1 MAGTWWTRLLIIVAV
16 LFWGGWNLF
25 PSVFIEPDAAEL
37 AQEQADDLKNSKAP
51 EEALDLDGDGYPDP
65 PPEEWYAF
73 LISDARLNLGLDL
86 VGGIDLTLAIEVD
99 EAVQSVVA
107 REVPSVR
114 QQAAKDGVGLKG
126 VRRASG
132 EITLLIQPE
141 AGVTQGVVTKFMQE
155 RFGTYEYLET
165 RTEEGREWF
174 AYTLSEERANEVRSS
189 AVKQA
194 LETLRNRIDE
204 TGVKEPSIVLRG
216 GNEINVQLPGETDVQ
231 QAVDAI
237 GTQAQLEFMMVDHD
251 AMKDQTQ
258 LNRGLEEAERK
269 LPEQQFLDD
278 EVLSDWLITNGYLKA
293 GQKLLFEYVAARE
306 GGDERHPDPRFRH
319 IVKDEVLLTG
329 DDVNN
334 AQTAWDPKTNEPY
347 VALDFK
353 PAGAKKFGDLTA
365 ENVGRNFAIIL
376 DGRVQSAPRIL
387 TAIRGGRASITMG
400 QGDMQYLMNEA
411 STLALVLRTGALPA
425 PVSVTSVRV
434 VGASLGQDAI
444 EAGQTATFVG
454 FGLVLAFM
462 VVYYRKAG
470 IISVIALVCNMLL
483 VMALLAVAGATLT
496 LPGIAGIALTI
507 GMAVDCN
514 IIIYERIRE
523 ELRLGKNSRAAADA
537 GFDKALWAVLD
548 ANITTFIAGVVL
560 YTYGTGPIK
569 GFAVTLMIGIIT
581 TLFTGIFVSRTL
593 MDLLTRRASARLS
606 I

>member
-1 MAGTWWTRLLIIVAV
+1 MAGTWWTRFFIILAV
-16 LFWGGWNLF
+16 LAWGTWNLV
-25 PSVFIEPDAAEL
+25 PSLFLEPSAAEES
-37 AQEQADDLKNSKAP
+37 AARAEDIKGGGSEPVDM
-51 EEALDLDGDGYPDP
+51 DGDGEPDEP
-65 PPEEWYAF
+65 EEEWYAF
-73 LISDARLNLGLDL
+73 LVSDARLSLGLDL
-86 VGGIDLTLAIEVD
+86 VGGIDLTLAIEVE

-107 REVPSVR
+107 REVRPIRDQS
-114 QQAAKDGVGLKG
+114 AKDGIGLKN
-126 VRRASG
+126 VRRAPGQSVILV
-132 EITLLIQPE
+132 EPE

-155 RFGTYEYLET
+155 RFPTYEYLEE
-165 RTEEGREWF
+165 RSEDGRVWLAYGLLEDRATEI
-174 AYTLSEERANEVRSS
+174 RSS
-189 AVKQA
+189 ATKQA

-216 GNEINVQLPGETDVQ
+216 GNEINVQLPGEDNVE
-231 QAVDAI
+231 QAVNVI
-237 GTQAQLEFMMVDHD
+237 GTQASLEFMMVDHD
-251 AMKDQTQ
+251 AMKDQTG

-269 LPEQQFLDD
+269 LSANEYADD
-278 EVLSDWLITNGYLKA
+278 RVLSDWLVTNGYLQG
-293 GQKLLFEYVAARE
+293 GQRLMYEYVASRE
-306 GGDERHPDPRFRH
+306 GKPERHPDPRFRH

-400 QGDMQYLMNEA
+400 QGDPQYLMNEA
-411 STLALVLRTGALPA
+411 SALALVLRTGALPA

-444 EAGQTATFVG
+444 EAGKLATTVG

-462 VVYYRKAG
+462 LVYYRKAG
-470 IISVIALVCNMLL
+470 AISVVALLCNMLL

>member
-1 MAGTWWTRLLIIVAV
+1 MAGTWWTRFFIILAV
-16 LFWGGWNLF
+16 LTWGVWNLV
-25 PSVFIEPDAAEL
+25 PSLFLEGSAAEA
-37 AQEQADDLKNSKAP
+37 AQQHADGITGNA
-51 EEALDLDGDGYPDP
+51 EEAVDMDGDGVPDE
-65 PPEEWYAF
+65 PEGEWYEF
-73 LISDARLNLGLDL
+73 LISEARLSLGLDL

-99 EAVQSVVA
+99 EAVHSVVA
-107 REVPSVR
+107 REVPSIR
-114 QQAAKDGVGLKG
+114 DQGAKDGIGLKN
-126 VRRASG
+126 VKRAPGQSVV
-132 EITLLIQPE
+132 LIEPE
-141 AGVTQGVVTKFMQE
+141 AGVNQGVITKFMQE
-155 RFGTYEYLET
+155 RFSSYEFLET
-165 RTEEGREWF
+165 RTDDSRQWF
-174 AYTLSEERANEVRSS
+174 AYGLSEERAQEIRSS
-189 AVKQA
+189 ATKQA

-216 GNEINVQLPGETDVQ
+216 GNEINVQLPGEDNVA
-231 QAVDAI
+231 QAVDII
-237 GTQAQLEFMMVDHD
+237 GTQASLEFMMVDHE
-251 AMKDQTQ
+251 AMKDQTP

-269 LPEQQFLDD
+269 MTPENFANDR
-278 EVLSDWLITNGYLKA
+278 VLSDWLVTNGYLQG
-293 GQKLLFEYVAARE
+293 GQRLMFEYVTNRE
-306 GGDERHPDPRFRH
+306 GKPERHPDPRFRH
-319 IVKDEVLLTG
+319 IVKDEILLTG

-400 QGDMQYLMNEA
+400 QGDPQYLMNEA
-411 STLALVLRTGALPA
+411 SSLALVLRTGALPA

-444 EAGQTATFVG
+444 EAGELATTVG
-454 FGLVLAFM
+454 FGLVLLFM
-462 VVYYRKAG
+462 VAYYKKAG
-470 IISVIALVCNMLL
+470 LISVVALVCNMLL

>member
-1 MAGTWWTRLLIIVAV
+1 MAGTWWTRFLIIIGVLCWGCWSLAPTFFLAPSAAAKAEEQIEGLTGVGEDAV
-16 LFWGGWNLF
+16 
-25 PSVFIEPDAAEL
+25 E
-37 AQEQADDLKNSKAP
+37 QEN
-51 EEALDLDGDGYPDP
+51 
-65 PPEEWYAF
+65 WYDF
-73 LISDARLNLGLDL
+73 LVSSARLNLGLDL
-86 VGGIDLTLAIEVD
+86 VGGIDLTLAIGVD
-99 EAVQSVVA
+99 EAVESVVN
-107 REVPSVR
+107 REVRPVR
-114 QQAAKDGVGLKG
+114 ETASKDGIGLEN
-126 VRRASG
+126 VRRAPG
-132 EITLLIQPE
+132 QTVLLIEPSV
-141 AGVTQGVVTKFMQE
+141 GVTQGEITNFMQD
-155 RFGTYEYLET
+155 RFASYDYLET
-165 RTEEGREWF
+165 RTEDERTWHAF
-174 AYTLSEERANEVRSS
+174 ALKEERADEIRSN
-189 AVKQA
+189 AVQQA

-204 TGVKEPSIVLRG
+204 TGVKEPSIMLRG
-216 GNEINVQLPGETDVQ
+216 GSEINVQLPGEDNVES
-231 QAVDAI
+231 AINAI
-237 GTQAQLEFMMVDHD
+237 GTQAKLEFMLVDHE
-251 AMKDQTQ
+251 ALKDPLV
-258 LNRGLEEAERK
+258 LNRALDEAEKK
-269 LPEQQFLDD
+269 LPAEQFLDD
-278 EVLSDWLITNGYLKA
+278 RVLSDWLVTNGHLSS
-293 GQKLLFEYVAARE
+293 GQRLMWEYVPARE
-306 GGDERHPDPRFRH
+306 GGGVERHPDPRYRW
-319 IVKDEVLLTG
+319 IVHDEVLLTG

-347 VALDFK
+347 VSLDFK

-376 DGRVQSAPRIL
+376 DEKVQSAPRIL

-434 VGASLGQDAI
+434 VGASLGADAI
-444 EAGQTATFVG
+444 AAGKKATVVG
-454 FGLVLAFM
+454 FGLVLLFM
-462 VVYYRKAG
+462 VAYYRKAG
-470 IISVIALVCNMLL
+470 AISVVALICNMLL

-593 MDLLTRRASARLS
+593 MDLLTRRSSARLS

>member
-1 MAGTWWTRLLIIVAV
+1 MAGTWWTRLFIIISVLI
-16 LFWGGWNLF
+16 WGGWNLF
-25 PSVFIEPDAAEL
+25 PSLFIEPDAAEA
-37 AQEQADDLKNSKAP
+37 AQEQADGITGAGA
-51 EEALDLDGDGYPDP
+51 EEMVDLDGDGEPDA

-86 VGGIDLTLAIEVD
+86 VGGIDLTLAIEVE

-107 REVPSVR
+107 REVRPVR
-114 QQAAKDGVGLKG
+114 DQSGKDGIGLKN
-126 VRRASG
+126 VRRAPG
-132 EITLLIQPE
+132 ETALLIEPE

-155 RFGTYEYLET
+155 RFSTYEFLET
-165 RTEEGREWF
+165 RTIDGREWF
-174 AYTLSEERANEVRSS
+174 AFQLSEARAEEVRSS
-189 AVKQA
+189 AIKQA

-216 GNEINVQLPGETDVQ
+216 GNEINVQLPGETDVA
-231 QAVDAI
+231 QAVDIMGA
-237 GTQAQLEFMMVDHD
+237 QASLEFMMVDHD
-251 AMKDQTQ
+251 AMKDQTN
-258 LNRGLEEAERK
+258 LNRGLIEAESK
-269 LPEQQFLDD
+269 LPPEEFHDD
-278 EVLSDWLITNGYLKA
+278 EVLSDWLVTNSYLNV
-293 GQKLLFEYVAARE
+293 GQRLMFEYVATR
-306 GGDERHPDPRFRH
+306 GGKDERHPDPRFRH
-319 IVKDEVLLTG
+319 VVKDEVLLTG
-329 DDVNN
+329 DDINN

-365 ENVGRNFAIIL
+365 ENVGKNFAIIL

-400 QGDMQYLMNEA
+400 QGDAQYLQSEA
-411 STLALVLRTGALPA
+411 SSLALVLRTGALPA

-444 EAGQTATFVG
+444 EAGETATIVG

-470 IISVIALVCNMLL
+470 LISVVALLCNMLL

>member
-1 MAGTWWTRLLIIVAV
+1 MPGTWWTRLFMILAV
-16 LFWGGWNLF
+16 LAWGIWSLVPTF
-25 PSVFIEPDAAEL
+25 VLAPDASERHKAQAQGLTASADEDAE
-37 AQEQADDLKNSKAP
+37 EDK
-51 EEALDLDGDGYPDP
+51 G
-65 PPEEWYAF
+65 EWYDF
-73 LISDARLNLGLDL
+73 LVSDARIQLGLDL

-99 EAVQSVVA
+99 EAVASVVA
-107 REVPSVR
+107 REVRPIR
-114 QQAAKDGVGLKG
+114 EQAGKDGIGVKN
-126 VRRASG
+126 VRRAPG
-132 EITLLIQPE
+132 ETVVLIE
-141 AGVTQGVVTKFMQE
+141 TSEGVSQGEVTKFMQD
-155 RFGTYEYLET
+155 RFGTYEYVET
-165 RTEEGREWF
+165 REEEGREWHAF
-174 AYTLSEERANEVRSS
+174 ALSQSRADEIRAS
-189 AVKQA
+189 AIKQA

-204 TGVKEPSIVLRG
+204 TGVKEPTILLRG
-216 GNEINVQLPGETDVQ
+216 GNEINVQLPGEDNVD
-231 QAVDAI
+231 QAVSAI
-237 GTQAQLEFMMVDHD
+237 GTAAVLEFMMVDHD
-251 AMKDQTQ
+251 AMKDSTG
-258 LNRGLEEAERK
+258 LERGLIAAEGK
-269 LPEQQFLDD
+269 LPPVEYTNDR
-278 EVLSDWLITNGYLKA
+278 VLSDWLVTNGYLKP
-293 GQKLLFEYVAARE
+293 GQRLMWEYVQDRE
-306 GGDERHPDPRFRH
+306 AGVKRHPDPRFRW

-329 DDVNN
+329 DDINN
-334 AQTAWDPKTNEPY
+334 ATTAWDQKTNEPY

-376 DGRVQSAPRIL
+376 DGKVQSAPRIL
-387 TAIRGGRASITMG
+387 SAIRGGRASITMG

-444 EAGQTATFVG
+444 EDGLQATVVG
-454 FGLVLAFM
+454 FGFVLAFM
-462 VVYYRKAG
+462 LVSYKRSGVV
-470 IISVIALVCNMLL
+470 SVVALVCNLVM

-593 MDLLTRRASARLS
+593 MELLTRRASARLS

>member
-1 MAGTWWTRLLIIVAV
+1 MAGTWWTRLFIIISVLI
-16 LFWGGWNLF
+16 WGGWNLF
-25 PSVFIEPDAAEL
+25 PSLFIEPDAAEA
-37 AQEQADDLKNSKAP
+37 AQEQADGITGAGA
-51 EEALDLDGDGYPDP
+51 EEMVDLDGDGEPDA

-86 VGGIDLTLAIEVD
+86 VGGIDLTLAIEVE

-107 REVPSVR
+107 REVRPVR
-114 QQAAKDGVGLKG
+114 DQSGKDGIGLKN
-126 VRRASG
+126 VRRAPG
-132 EITLLIQPE
+132 ETALLIEPE

-155 RFGTYEYLET
+155 RFSTYEFLET
-165 RTEEGREWF
+165 RTIDGREWF
-174 AYTLSEERANEVRSS
+174 AFQLSEARAEEVRSS
-189 AVKQA
+189 AIKQA

-216 GNEINVQLPGETDVQ
+216 GNEINVQLPGETDVA
-231 QAVDAI
+231 QAVDIMGA
-237 GTQAQLEFMMVDHD
+237 QASLEFMMVDHD
-251 AMKDQTQ
+251 AMKDQTN
-258 LNRGLEEAERK
+258 LNRGLIEAESK
-269 LPEQQFLDD
+269 LPPEEFHDD
-278 EVLSDWLITNGYLKA
+278 EVLSDWLVTNGYLNV
-293 GQKLLFEYVAARE
+293 GQRLMFEYVATR
-306 GGDERHPDPRFRH
+306 GGKDERHPDPRFRH
-319 IVKDEVLLTG
+319 VVKDEVLLTG
-329 DDVNN
+329 DDINN

-365 ENVGRNFAIIL
+365 ENVGKNFAIIL

-400 QGDMQYLMNEA
+400 QGDAQYLQSEA
-411 STLALVLRTGALPA
+411 SSLALVLRTGALPA

-444 EAGQTATFVG
+444 EAGETATIVG

-470 IISVIALVCNMLL
+470 LISVVALLCNMLL

>member
-1 MAGTWWTRLLIIVAV
+1 MAGTWWTRLIIIMTV
-16 LFWGGWNLF
+16 LCWGGWNLF
-25 PSVFIEPDAAEL
+25 PSLFLQPSAAEES
-37 AQEQADDLKNSKAP
+37 AARAADIKGGGSEP
-51 EEALDLDGDGYPDP
+51 VDLDGDGEPDEP
-65 PPEEWYAF
+65 EEEWYAF
-73 LISDARLNLGLDL
+73 LVSDARLSLGLDL
-86 VGGIDLTLAIEVD
+86 VGGIDLTLAIEVE

-107 REVPSVR
+107 REVRPVR
-114 QQAAKDGVGLKG
+114 DQSAKDGIGLKN
-126 VRRASG
+126 VRRSPG
-132 EITLLIQPE
+132 QSIILIEPE
-141 AGVTQGVVTKFMQE
+141 PGVTQGVVTKFMQE
-155 RFGTYEYLET
+155 KFANYEYLET
-165 RTEEGREWF
+165 QTEDGRTWL
-174 AYTLSEERANEVRSS
+174 AYALSEERAMEIRSS
-189 AVKQA
+189 ATKQA

-216 GNEINVQLPGETDVQ
+216 GNEINVQLPGEDNVE
-231 QAVDAI
+231 QAVNVI
-237 GTQAQLEFMMVDHD
+237 GTQASLEFMMVDHE
-251 AMKDQTQ
+251 AMKDQTG
-258 LNRGLEEAERK
+258 LNRGLEEAEGK
-269 LPEQQFLDD
+269 LSTAEFGDD
-278 EVLSDWLITNGYLKA
+278 RVLSDWLVTNDYLEG
-293 GQKLLFEYVAARE
+293 GQRLMFEFVNSRE
-306 GGDERHPDPRFRH
+306 GKAERHPDPRFRH

-365 ENVGRNFAIIL
+365 ENVGRNFAIVL

-400 QGDMQYLMNEA
+400 QGDAQYLMNEA
-411 STLALVLRTGALPA
+411 SSLALVLRTGALPA

-444 EAGQTATFVG
+444 EAGQLATTVG
-454 FGLVLAFM
+454 FGLVLFFM
-462 VVYYRKAG
+462 LVYYKKAG
-470 IISVIALVCNMLL
+470 IISVVALLCNMLL
-483 VMALLAVAGATLT
+483 VMALLSVAGATLT

-537 GFDKALWAVLD
+537 GFEKALWAVLD

>member
-1 MAGTWWTRLLIIVAV
+1 MAGTWWTRFLIIVGV
-16 LFWGGWNLF
+16 LCWGCWNLAPTF
-25 PSVFIEPDAAEL
+25 LLAPSAADKAE
-37 AQEQADDLKNSKAP
+37 EQIKGLTGAVDDTAKQDN
-51 EEALDLDGDGYPDP
+51 
-65 PPEEWYAF
+65 WYDF
-73 LISDARLNLGLDL
+73 LVSSARLNLGLDL
-86 VGGIDLTLAIEVD
+86 VGGIDLTLAIGVD
-99 EAVQSVVA
+99 EAVESVVN
-107 REVPSVR
+107 REVRPVR
-114 QQAAKDGVGLKG
+114 ETAAKDGIGLEN
-126 VRRASG
+126 VRRAPG
-132 EITLLIQPE
+132 QTVLLIEP
-141 AGVTQGVVTKFMQE
+141 ATGVTQGEITNFMQD
-155 RFGTYEYLET
+155 RFASYDYLET
-165 RTEEGREWF
+165 RTEDGRTWHAF
-174 AYTLSEERANEVRSS
+174 SLKDERADEIRTN
-189 AVKQA
+189 AVQQA

-204 TGVKEPSIVLRG
+204 TGVKEPSIMLRG
-216 GNEINVQLPGETDVQ
+216 GSEINVQLPGEDNVES
-231 QAVDAI
+231 AINAI
-237 GTQAQLEFMMVDHD
+237 GTQAKLEFMLVDHE
-251 AMKDQTQ
+251 ALKDPLV
-258 LNRGLEEAERK
+258 LNRALDEAEKK
-269 LPEQQFLDD
+269 LPSEQFFDD
-278 EVLSDWLITNGYLKA
+278 RVLSDWLVTNGHLTA
-293 GQKLLFEYVAARE
+293 GQRLMWEYVPARE
-306 GGDERHPDPRFRH
+306 GGGVERHPDPRYRW
-319 IVKDEVLLTG
+319 IVHDEVLLTG

-347 VALDFK
+347 VGLDFK

-376 DGRVQSAPRIL
+376 DEKVQSAPRIL

-434 VGASLGQDAI
+434 VGASLGADAI
-444 EAGQTATFVG
+444 AAGKKATVVG
-454 FGLVLAFM
+454 FGLVLLFM
-462 VVYYRKAG
+462 VAYYRKAG
-470 IISVIALVCNMLL
+470 GISVVALVCNMLL

-593 MDLLTRRASARLS
+593 MDLLTRRSSARLS

>member
-1 MAGTWWTRLLIIVAV
+1 MAGTWWTRFLIIFSV
-16 LFWGGWNLF
+16 LAWGAWNLA
-25 PSVFIEPDAAEL
+25 PSVFLAPSAADK
-37 AQEQADDLKNSKAP
+37 AGEQIDNLQGGGGG
-51 EEALDLDGDGYPDP
+51 EE
-65 PPEEWYAF
+65 EEGAWYDF
-73 LISDARLNLGLDL
+73 LISSARLNLGLDL
-86 VGGIDLTLAIEVD
+86 VGGIDLTLAIGVD
-99 EAVQSVVA
+99 EAVESIVN
-107 REVPSVR
+107 REVRPVR
-114 QQAAKDGVGLKG
+114 ETAGKDGIGVED
-126 VRRASG
+126 VRRAPGETILLIEPSTGVSQG
-132 EITLLIQPE
+132 EI
-141 AGVTQGVVTKFMQE
+141 TKFMQE
-155 RFGTYEYLET
+155 RFASYDYLET
-165 RTEEGREWF
+165 RTEEGR
-174 AYTLSEERANEVRSS
+174 TLHAFSLKESRADEIRTN
-189 AVKQA
+189 AVQQA

-204 TGVKEPSIVLRG
+204 TGVKEPSIMLRG
-216 GNEINVQLPGETDVQ
+216 GSEINVQLPGEDNVES
-231 QAVDAI
+231 AINAI
-237 GTQAQLEFMMVDHD
+237 GTQAKLEFMLVDHE
-251 AMKDQTQ
+251 ALKDPTV
-258 LNRGLEEAERK
+258 LNRALDEAEKRMV
-269 LPEQQFLDD
+269 PDHFADD
-278 EVLSDWLITNGYLKA
+278 RVLSDWLVTNGHLES
-293 GQKLLFEYVAARE
+293 GQRLMWEYVAARE
-306 GGDERHPDPRFRH
+306 GGGVERHPDPRYRW
-319 IVKDEVLLTG
+319 IVHDEIMLTG

-376 DGRVQSAPRIL
+376 DNKVQSAPRIL

-400 QGDMQYLMNEA
+400 QGDAQYLQNEA

-434 VGASLGQDAI
+434 VGASLGADAI
-444 EAGQTATFVG
+444 AAGKTATVVG

-470 IISVIALVCNMLL
+470 IISVVALLCNMLL
-483 VMALLAVAGATLT
+483 VMALLSVAGATLT

>member
-1 MAGTWWTRLLIIVAV
+1 MAGTWWTRLLIILTV
-16 LFWGGWNLF
+16 LVWGGWNLF
-25 PSVFIEPDAAEL
+25 PSIFIEPDAAEA
-37 AQEQADDLKNSKAP
+37 AQEQADGLTGAGKEP
-51 EEALDLDGDGYPDP
+51 ALDLDGDGIPDP
-65 PPEEWYAF
+65 PPESWYAF
-73 LISDARLNLGLDL
+73 LISDARLSLGLDL

-107 REVPSVR
+107 REVRPVR
-114 QQAAKDGVGLKG
+114 EQASKDGIGLKN

-132 EITLLIQPE
+132 ETTLLVEPE
-141 AGVTQGVVTKFMQE
+141 EGVSQGVVTKFMQE
-155 RFGTYEYLET
+155 RFSSYEYLET
-165 RTEEGREWF
+165 RTEEGRTWF
-174 AYTLSEERANEVRSS
+174 AFSLSEERAEEVRSS

-216 GNEINVQLPGETDVQ
+216 GNEINVQLPGEDNVE
-231 QAVDAI
+231 QAVNAI
-237 GTQAQLEFMMVDHD
+237 GTQASLEFMMVDHD
-251 AMKDQTQ
+251 AMKDQTN

-269 LPEQQFLDD
+269 LPSDQFLDD
-278 EVLSDWLITNGYLKA
+278 EVLSDWLVTNGYLQS
-293 GQKLLFEYVAARE
+293 GQRLMFEYVAARE
-306 GGDERHPDPRFRH
+306 GGDERHPDPRYRH

-347 VALDFK
+347 VSLDFK

-365 ENVGRNFAIIL
+365 ANVGRNFAIIL

-444 EAGQTATFVG
+444 EAGEKATVVG

-462 VVYYRKAG
+462 VVYYKKAG
-470 IISVIALVCNMLL
+470 IISVVALLCNMLL

>member
-1 MAGTWWTRLLIIVAV
+1 
-16 LFWGGWNLF
+16 
-25 PSVFIEPDAAEL
+25 
-37 AQEQADDLKNSKAP
+37 
-51 EEALDLDGDGYPDP
+51 
-65 PPEEWYAF
+65 
-73 LISDARLNLGLDL
+73 
-86 VGGIDLTLAIEVD
+86 
-99 EAVQSVVA
+99 
-107 REVPSVR
+107 
-114 QQAAKDGVGLKG
+114 
-126 VRRASG
+126 
-132 EITLLIQPE
+132 
-141 AGVTQGVVTKFMQE
+141 VVTKFMQE
-155 RFGTYEYLET
+155 KFANYEYLET
-165 RTEEGREWF
+165 QTEDGRTWL
-174 AYTLSEERANEVRSS
+174 AYALSEERAMEIRSS
-189 AVKQA
+189 ATKQA

-216 GNEINVQLPGETDVQ
+216 GNEINVQLPGEDNVE
-231 QAVDAI
+231 QAVNVI
-237 GTQAQLEFMMVDHD
+237 GTQASLEFMMVDHE
-251 AMKDQTQ
+251 AMKDQTG
-258 LNRGLEEAERK
+258 LNRGLEEAEGK
-269 LPEQQFLDD
+269 LSTAEFGDD
-278 EVLSDWLITNGYLKA
+278 RVLSDWLVTNDYLEG
-293 GQKLLFEYVAARE
+293 GQRLMFEFVNSRE
-306 GGDERHPDPRFRH
+306 GKAERHPDPRFRH

-365 ENVGRNFAIIL
+365 ENVGRNFAIVL

-400 QGDMQYLMNEA
+400 QGDAQYLMNEA
-411 STLALVLRTGALPA
+411 SSLALVLRTGALPA

-444 EAGQTATFVG
+444 EAGQLATTVG
-454 FGLVLAFM
+454 FGLVLFFM
-462 VVYYRKAG
+462 LVYYKKAG
-470 IISVIALVCNMLL
+470 IISVVALLCNMLL
-483 VMALLAVAGATLT
+483 VMALLSVAGATLT

-537 GFDKALWAVLD
+537 GFEKALWAVLD

>member
-1 MAGTWWTRLLIIVAV
+1 MPGTWWTRFGIIVSV
-16 LFWGGWNLF
+16 LLWGCWNLF
-25 PSVFIEPDAAEL
+25 PTIFIEQGAAAA
-37 AQEQADDLKNSKAP
+37 AQEQADGLTGAAP
-51 EEALDLDGDGYPDP
+51 EEEALDLDGDGIPDEPPDP
-65 PPEEWYAF
+65 WYQF
-73 LISDARLNLGLDL
+73 LVSDARLNLGLDL

-107 REVPSVR
+107 REVRPVR
-114 QQAAKDGVGLKG
+114 EQSSKDGVGLRN
-126 VRRASG
+126 VRRSPG
-132 EITLLIQPE
+132 ETIILVEPE
-141 AGVTQGVVTKFMQE
+141 DGVTQGVITKFMQE
-155 RFGTYEYLET
+155 RFDSYEYLET
-165 RTEEGREWF
+165 RTEEERTWL
-174 AYTLSEERANEVRSS
+174 AYALTELRAEEIRSS

-216 GNEINVQLPGETDVQ
+216 GNEINVQLPGEDNVE
-231 QAVDAI
+231 QAVNAI
-237 GTQAQLEFMMVDHD
+237 GTQASLEFMMVDHD
-251 AMKDQTQ
+251 AMKDQTD

-269 LPEQQFLDD
+269 LPSDQFMDD
-278 EVLSDWLITNGYLKA
+278 RVLSDWLVTNRYLQS
-293 GQKLLFEYVAARE
+293 GQRLMFEYVASRE

-334 AQTAWDPKTNEPY
+334 AQTAWDGKTNEPY
-347 VALDFK
+347 VGLDFK

-444 EAGQTATFVG
+444 EAGQKATVVG
-454 FGLVLAFM
+454 FGLVLLFM
-462 VVYYRKAG
+462 VVYYKRAG

-483 VMALLAVAGATLT
+483 VMALLSVAGATLT

-537 GFDKALWAVLD
+537 GFEKALWAVLD